1 MHRDH
6 TPSITTPQCR
16 IADQRG
22 IVLVI
27 AMLLI
32 TVLSIIG
39 IAANRNA
46 ITDTAITSNYY
57 ASAKAFYAAEA
68 GAEYGFM
75 KLRVALRPLAPNLSI
90 PSPTVPGYSFSTYS
104 FTCEGSC
111 GYVVSVLSGT
121 YAGLSAYSKNYR
133 IKSYVRDD
141 TTSAVG
147 KIELV
152 VEDQLIP
159 LFQFGIFYQADLEL
173 IPGANMTFGGGDIH
187 SNHNIYFSSD
197 GGATLDIA
205 SRVTSASNIY
215 HQGKDRPALIGNV
228 NIKDAGGTYQ
238 SMNMDSASAGWAAD
252 SQTRWGGQVKT
263 QEHGVYELNMPALA
277 GPIDILTTGTGSM
290 YQKSGLRIVNGTAK
304 DKNGNTV
311 ALTVGTIST
320 TTFYDAREKK
330 TVHVTDVDL
339 QKLQASSSAMNALA
353 NPPAGED
360 PNILYVSSAAA
371 PGELNAVRIV
381 NGSSIPTSGL
391 SVVSQNPVYVKGD
404 YNTANRPAAIYGDAL
419 TVLSNS
425 WDDSTD
431 GKSTSGLDTRV
442 ASNTTVNAA
451 VMAGNKNT
459 AGSQYSGGAENF
471 MRFLESWSGK
481 TLTYSGSLTC
491 LWESQQ
497 ATGNW
502 SAPGSYYRAPTR
514 SWSYGIDMNNLPP
527 GTPRVRDV
535 RKLIWRQVAN

>member
-6 TPSITTPQCR
+6 TPSMGKGKGSQRIRRTTPQAMM
-16 IADQRG
+16 ADQHG

-57 ASAKAFYAAEA
+57 TSTKAFYAAEA

-90 PSPTVPGYSFSTYS
+90 PSPTVPGYSFSTYN
-104 FTCEGSC
+104 FACEGSC
-111 GYVVSVLSGT
+111 GYVVNVLSGT

-147 KIELV
+147 KVELV

-173 IPGANMTFGGGDIH
+173 IPGANMTFGGGGIH
-187 SNHNIYFSSD
+187 SNHDIYFSSD
-197 GGATLDIA
+197 GANLNIA

-215 HQGKDRPALIGNV
+215 HKGKDRPALVGNV
-228 NIKDAGGTYQ
+228 NIQDAGGTYQ
-238 SMNMDSASAGWAAD
+238 SMNMDSATAGWAAS

-263 QEHGVYELNMPALA
+263 QEHGVYELNIPALA

-290 YQKSGLRIVNGTAK
+290 YQKSGLRIINGTAR

-311 ALTVGTIST
+311 DLTVGGTRPNPIST
-320 TTFYDAREKK
+320 TPSTTRGKARPC
-330 TVHVTDVDL
+330 TLPMWTCRNFR
-339 QKLQASSSAMNALA
+339 Q
-353 NPPAGED
+353 
-360 PNILYVSSAAA
+360 AAA
-371 PGELNAVRIV
+371 LWRPRQPA
-381 NGSSIPTSGL
+381 SGR
-391 SVVSQNPVYVKGD
+391 
-404 YNTANRPAAIYGDAL
+404 RPQHPL
-419 TVLSNS
+419 RLFRCV
-425 WDDSTD
+425 
-431 GKSTSGLDTRV
+431 TR
-442 ASNTTVNAA
+442 
-451 VMAGNKNT
+451 
-459 AGSQYSGGAENF
+459 
-471 MRFLESWSGK
+471 
-481 TLTYSGSLTC
+481 
-491 LWESQQ
+491 
-497 ATGNW
+497 
-502 SAPGSYYRAPTR
+502 
-514 SWSYGIDMNNLPP
+514 
-527 GTPRVRDV
+527 
-535 RKLIWRQVAN
+535 